1 MDPAKKAGN
10 KEPQGKQ
17 SRGEFLGWGT
27 PGPAQILTLPC
38 CLSLSPMLRPPARNV
53 LGLQEARRQEKPP
66 EWLRGHRGFP
76 LLGCVDQ
83 VLGQSRAGQGSRGGG
98 CRRWQQREVAILL
111 LLLPEY
117 PLQPSPHGLGHLGMQ
132 ALVGDEV
139 GALLEALVALSA
151 AEGPLASVHTPVVQ
165 QVGAQREALAAVA
178 AAEGLLPRVDALVV
192 RQVGAAAEA
201 LAALR
206 AGKGLLA
213 RVHALVAHQV
223 RGAAETLFAL
233 LALVG
238 LLACVRALVA
248 RQV

>member
-1 MDPAKKAGN
+1 MGRHRLAGQRAWPMDPAKKAGN

-111 LLLPEY
+111 LRLPEY
-117 PLQPSPHGLGHLGMQ
+117 PSSPHPTGW
-132 ALVGDEV
+132 AI
-139 GALLEALVALSA
+139 
-151 AEGPLASVHTPVVQ
+151 
-165 QVGAQREALAAVA
+165 
-178 AAEGLLPRVDALVV
+178 
-192 RQVGAAAEA
+192 
-201 LAALR
+201 
-206 AGKGLLA
+206 
-213 RVHALVAHQV
+213 
-223 RGAAETLFAL
+223 
-233 LALVG
+233 
-238 LLACVRALVA
+238 LACRLWWAMRWA
-248 RQV
+248 RCLKLLSHSPQRKGRSPVCTRRWSSR